1 MSILQTRTVYKPFAY
16 PQFFD
21 YFKAQQQAHWLP
33 TEVPMA
39 DDISDFNSKLTEG
52 EKNLII
58 QVLRFFTQGDI
69 EVMNNYNS
77 HLTKYFPQPEITM
90 MLTSFAAMET
100 IHVWAYSQ
108 LNDTLG
114 LPEEEYSAFQD
125 YQSMKDKYNFLHIH
139 DFEELNLY
147 KLAKNLA
154 VFGGFMEGMSLFG
167 SFAILMNFPRRGL
180 LKNVGQIVTWSVR
193 DESLHSEGVC
203 ELFRV
208 LTTETNI
215 LNTEFGLLTDI
226 YASCQAMVELEDN
239 FIDTCFELGDVEGL
253 KAEQV
258 KQYVRYIGDIRLKQ
272 LGLDPIF
279 KIKENPLPWMTMMLN
294 GKEHANFFE
303 ARSTEYT
310 KGAIINDW

>member
-1 MSILQTRTVYKPFAY
+1 
-16 PQFFD
+16 
-21 YFKAQQQAHWLP
+21 
-33 TEVPMA
+33 
-39 DDISDFNSKLTEG
+39 
-52 EKNLII
+52 
-58 QVLRFFTQGDI
+58 
-69 EVMNNYNS
+69 
-77 HLTKYFPQPEITM
+77 
-90 MLTSFAAMET
+90 
-100 IHVWAYSQ
+100 
-108 LNDTLG
+108 
-114 LPEEEYSAFQD
+114 
-125 YQSMKDKYNFLHIH
+125 
-139 DFEELNLY
+139 
-147 KLAKNLA
+147 
-154 VFGGFMEGMSLFG
+154 MEGMSLFG